1 MTLSAGDMVA
11 GRFRVEALAGS
22 GGMGSVFRAR
32 DEQTGQ
38 DVALKVLSRQR
49 DADLHRFMRE
59 ASLLRELKHPA
70 IVGYVAHGALPDGG
84 PFLAMEWVHGRTLAD
99 VLEDGPLDVRRSL
112 HVGLSVAGA
121 LACAHRR
128 QVIHRDIK
136 PRNVMLGVDGA
147 VKVLDFG
154 IARAQREAH
163 SLTRTGVFIGTP
175 GYIAPEQ
182 ARGEADIDGRA
193 DVFSLG
199 CVLFECLTGRAAFVA
214 WDVMALLAK
223 LVVEEVPPPSE
234 LAADVPEPVDRL
246 VQRMLIKDPTARPG
260 DAAELAREI
269 EALLAALPPAG
280 AATWS
285 GLGPRRMTEGELKL
299 LSVVLA
305 SGQIDEGTTV
315 VSAAGSAV
323 SAAAS
328 LAQALAPLGIR
339 AQRLADGSV
348 VCVITGS
355 EVATDLAAKA
365 ARCAL
370 VVRQCLR
377 ELIGG
382 DGETHDRV
390 ERPVVIGTGRAI
402 LAGPLPAGEV
412 IERSVAMLRRLEAT
426 QHAQQAAARG
436 WIGVD
441 QLTAGLLDA
450 AFDVRGAGQDLFLVG
465 ERELLDVR
473 KKLLGREAPFLGRDR
488 ELAFIESLFAECREG
503 PAAAAVAVL
512 GQAGM
517 GKSRLLWELLA
528 RIEGERQATV
538 LVAKGDALAAQSPLS
553 LVAQLV
559 RRAADIHDD
568 EPVEARQLKLR
579 ARVLRHMDEAQADR
593 VAIFLG
599 ELASA
604 RFSTEGRP
612 ALIAAR
618 HDPML
623 MREEIERA
631 WCDFL
636 EAELGERPL
645 VIVLEDLQWG
655 DLPSVKY
662 VELALRVHREL
673 PLFVL
678 IAARNGAEAQ
688 FASFWESAGVHE
700 LKLAKLS
707 RAASKAMIKRVLGS
721 VVPDGRLE
729 AIAARADGNPFF
741 LEELIRAVAETESE
755 TLPETL
761 IAMVNERLDALDPVA
776 RRILRAASVFG
787 ETFWS
792 AGLERL
798 LGHSATG
805 AAVGHWLEVL
815 AREEIVVPQRRSRFQ
830 GQQEWAFRH
839 ALLREAA
846 YASLIPQDKT
856 VAHRAAGLWLEEV
869 GESEAGLLAEHF
881 ERGAEPGRA
890 IMRYRM
896 AAEAALEGNDLEG
909 AMAFATR
916 GVTCGASG
924 KELARLRIV
933 QGEVHAVRG
942 DNTAAERHGSEVLTL
957 VPRGS
962 APWCWAAGTTA
973 ALRVQLGEV
982 EGADEIARELAATTP
997 SDAGAAVVYVR
1008 TCAQAI
1014 PYLLYAGL
1022 YETARRLLGAAE
1034 AAGQADAGA
1043 TTALG
1048 WAQLAAAEV
1057 AAWTEGDAYRSLLAA
1072 RAAMRSFR
1080 TARSDLATAAAGIT
1094 VAKALFELGLL
1105 EPAAAELQDSIAIAD
1120 RLGASFYGALA
1131 RTFAGVVAATRGEA
1145 MAGRALLETAVESF
1159 YRQGNTTCF
1168 GIARMMLAEVL
1179 AGLGDLEGA
1188 EREAAEAELV
1198 AFFGAPALRVVCDGV
1213 LGRVH
1218 LLRGQ
1223 PDAALAAFEAGA
1235 AILGELGAVS
1245 TGEARF
1251 LLGYADALAA
1261 SGRQAEAEAVR
1272 RSAAERLRAR
1282 VERIDDPDVRAA
1294 YVGRVP
1300 EHARLLA

>member
-1 MTLSAGDMVA
+1 MTLGAGDLVA
-11 GRFRVEALAGS
+11 GRFRVHALAGS

-32 DEQTGQ
+32 DEVNGQ

-70 IVGYVAHGALPDGG
+70 IVGYVGHGTLPEGG

-99 VLEDGPLDVRRSL
+99 LLEAGPLEVRQSL
-112 HVGLSVAGA
+112 HIGAAVAGA

-136 PRNVMLGVDGA
+136 PRNIMIDESGV

-154 IARAQREAH
+154 IARAQHEAN

-182 ARGEADIDGRA
+182 ARGEAEIDGRA

-234 LAADVPEPVDRL
+234 LAPEVPEAIDRV
-246 VQRMLIKDPTARPG
+246 VQRMLMKDPAARAG
-260 DAAELAREI
+260 DAAELAREL
-269 EALLAALPPAG
+269 EALLATLAPHG
-280 AATWS
+280 GATWS
-285 GLGPRRMTEGELKL
+285 AATPRRMTEGELKL

-305 SGQIDEGTTV
+305 SGRIDEGTTV

-323 SAAAS
+323 SEAAS

-370 VVRQCLR
+370 VLRQCLR
-377 ELIGG
+377 DLGG
-382 DGETHDRV
+382 DGDDV
-390 ERPVVIGTGRAI
+390 DRPVVIGTGRAV

-412 IERSVAMLRRLEAT
+412 IERTVALLRRLESTSHGAG
-426 QHAQQAAARG
+426 ARG
-436 WIGVD
+436 WVGID

-450 AFDVRGAGQDLFLVG
+450 AFDVRGEGRELFLVG
-465 ERELLDVR
+465 ERALLDVR
-473 KKLLGREAPFLGRDR
+473 KKLLGQEAPFIGRDR
-488 ELAFIESLFAECREG
+488 ELAFLGSLFEECREG
-503 PAAAAVAVL
+503 PAATAVAVL

-517 GKSRLLWELLA
+517 GKSRLLWELVSRL
-528 RIEGERQATV
+528 EGERRATV
-538 LVAKGDALAAQSPLS
+538 LMAKGDALAAQSPLS

-568 EPVEARQLKLR
+568 EPVETRQLKLR
-579 ARVLRHMDEAQADR
+579 ARVLRHLDEREADR
-593 VAIFLG
+593 VAVFLG

-604 RFSTEGRP
+604 RFSSEGRP
-612 ALIAAR
+612 ELNAAR
-618 HDPML
+618 CDPML

-636 EAELGERPL
+636 EAELAERPL

-662 VELALRVHREL
+662 VELALRVHGEL

-678 IAARNGAEAQ
+678 IAARSGAEAQ
-688 FASFWESAGVHE
+688 FASFWEAAGVHE

-707 RAASKAMIKRVLGS
+707 RAASKAMVRRMLGDAL
-721 VVPDGRLE
+721 PDGRLD
-729 AIAARADGNPFF
+729 AVAARADGNPFF
-741 LEELIRAVAETESE
+741 LEELIRAVAETASE

-761 IAMVNERLDALDPVA
+761 IAMVHERLDALDPVA
-776 RRILRAASVFG
+776 RRILRAASAFG
-787 ETFWS
+787 ETFWVG
-792 AGLERL
+792 GLERL

-805 AAVGHWLEVL
+805 ASVAHWLEVL
-815 AREEIVVPQRRSRFQ
+815 ARAEIVAPQRRSRFK
-830 GQQEWAFRH
+830 GHEEWAFRH

-846 YASLIPQDKT
+846 YASLIPEDKT

-869 GESEAGLLAEHF
+869 GESDAGLLAEHF

-909 AMAFATR
+909 AMARAAR
-916 GVTCGASG
+916 GVACGASG

-942 DNTAAERHGSEVLTL
+942 DNTEAERHGSEVLTL

-982 EGADEIARELAATTP
+982 EGADQIARELAATAP
-997 SDAGAAVVYVR
+997 ADAGAAVVYVR
-1008 TCAQAI
+1008 TCAQAM

-1022 YETARRLLGAAE
+1022 YAVARRLGAAME
-1034 AAGQADAGA
+1034 AACRADAA
-1043 TTALG
+1043 AAPALG

-1080 TARSDLATAAAGIT
+1080 AARSDLATAAAGIA
-1094 VAKALFELGLL
+1094 VGRALAELGLF
-1105 EPAAAELQDSIAIAD
+1105 EPAAAELQDSVAIAD

-1131 RTFAGVVAATRGEA
+1131 RTYAGKVAAARGEA
-1145 MAGRALLETAVESF
+1145 AAGRALLEAAVETF

-1168 GIARMMLAEVL
+1168 GIARMLLAEVL
-1179 AGLGDLEGA
+1179 AQLGDLEGA
-1188 EREAAEAELV
+1188 EREAGEAGLV
-1198 AFFGAPALRVVCDGV
+1198 AFFGAPALRAVCDGV
-1213 LGRVH
+1213 LGQVR
-1218 LLRGQ
+1218 LARGR
-1223 PDAALAAFEAGA
+1223 PEEALEAFEAGA
-1235 AILGELGAVS
+1235 AILGELGSVS
-1245 TGEARF
+1245 MGEARF
-1251 LLGYADALAA
+1251 LAGYADALAA
-1261 SGRQAEAEAVR
+1261 VGREAEADAVR
-1272 RSAAERLRAR
+1272 QTASGRLRAR
-1282 VERIDDPDVRAA
+1282 VEAIDDPDVRAA
-1294 YVGRVP
+1294 YCGRIT